1 MQIFVEPAE
10 IETFEQSLLVFLDV
24 RWSLD
29 GRVGKDDFLRGH
41 IPGAQFISLDQELSG
56 TPGRGG
62 RHPLPDDD
70 ELIEVFRTYG
80 ISRDSIIICY
90 DQAEGM
96 AAARCWALLGHLGHA
111 RTYILRGGLRAWEA
125 ADLPVEMGAVDVPVR
140 GDLTQLPPKVQI
152 LDKPTF
158 ERLAHERV
166 VLDARGR
173 ARYRGEVE
181 PIDHTAGHIPGA
193 YSLPLEYF
201 VDDVKRPMAADQW
214 RQRLLRESVPID
226 ADIPYVTYCGSGV
239 SAALLMA
246 GLMEAGFERG
256 AMYIGSWSEWIEDP
270 HSPIATGDEREEIN

>member
-1 MQIFVEPAE
+1 MRIFVEPAE
-10 IETFEQSLLVFLDV
+10 IESFEQSLLVLLDV

-29 GRVGKDDFLRGH
+29 GSVGKDDFLRGH
-41 IPGAQFISLDQELSG
+41 IPGARFVSLDRELSG
-56 TPGRGG
+56 LPGRGG
-62 RHPLPDDD
+62 RHPLPNDV
-70 ELIEVFRTYG
+70 ELIEVFRTFG
-80 ISRDSIIICY
+80 VSRDSIVICY

-111 RTYILRGGLRAWEA
+111 QTYILRGGLRAWEA
-125 ADLPVEMGAVDVPVR
+125 AGLQVEVGAVDLPMR
-140 GDLTQLPPKVQI
+140 GDMTQLPPNVEL

-158 ERLAHERV
+158 ERLSSERV

-201 VDDVKRPMAADQW
+201 VDDARRPMTADRW
-214 RQRLLRESVPID
+214 RQRVHMEAVPID
-226 ADIPYVTYCGSGV
+226 DDAPYVTYCGSGV

-246 GLMEAGFERG
+246 GLMDAGFERG
-256 AMYIGSWSEWIEDP
+256 GMYVGSWSEWIEDP
-270 HSPIATGDEREEIN
+270 RSPISTGDEREENS